1 MAQRK
6 RKGARNNPA
15 AAERQRTGG
24 DTANKVIQNIAL
36 FAIPGGGFARI
47 AMVAGKVAPKA
58 LQALR
63 RMFPSAKRVAKPS
76 KAQIDKAKP
85 VSALKP
91 PAKPK
96 PPVKNNQVIEG
107 KVVEKSSKPVRT
119 TKPTDKSPGTAVA
132 TRPRTDVKKPGTGV
146 MEVRPGATPKR
157 GMKTVQGTDKA
168 RDLNKIKSNIKA
180 AQRAGNASRVKK
192 LVAAAVA
199 AGLVTSAAMLTG
211 GRDKATATGS
221 TTTKPVLPK
230 PAKPTKRK
238 PTGTYER
245 TPVATSNP
253 KPKPKPKVKR
263 KPTGTYE
270 RTPVATSRPKA
281 ITAGKDTGFGPKGNI
296 FPSNAAERAALMKMY
311 GGTGSAAAKAAA
323 AGKQGDLTAGKAAF
337 EKAKRERRKGNK

>member
-6 RKGARNNPA
+6 RKGAKENPKA
-15 AAERQRTGG
+15 SERQRTGG
-24 DTANKVIQNIAL
+24 DTAGKVIQNIAL

-47 AMVAGKVAPKA
+47 AMVGGKIAPKA

-96 PPVKNNQVIEG
+96 PPAKNNQVIEG

-119 TKPTDKSPGTAVA
+119 TKRTDSKPSNAVA

-157 GMKTVQGTDKA
+157 GMKTVQGTDKT
-168 RDLNKIKSNIKA
+168 RDLNKIKSNIKT

-211 GRDKATATGS
+211 GRDKATATGG

-230 PAKPTKRK
+230 PAKPTPKKKGPSTGRPPIGGPSDGRK
-238 PTGTYER
+238 K
-245 TPVATSNP
+245 TPDTKKMPP
-253 KPKPKPKVKR
+253 K
-263 KPTGTYE
+263 G
-270 RTPVATSRPKA
+270 RP
-281 ITAGKDTGFGPKGNI
+281 ITAGKNTGFGPKGNI

-323 AGKQGDLTAGKAAF
+323 AGKQGDLTAGKAAY